1 MGKGYR
7 RRPTNLCLHQYRN
20 KNIYCNYSNGH
31 SSGYKEDVYV
41 NEEFLNLKNYIL
53 SKFMDPVINKKY
65 KELQEN
71 FFNFEY
77 IEQKLNSFDLPKLS
91 EEVELLKKV
100 VIVMKSAIETRFT
113 IDKANKTMFGDGA
126 SNLLLVETS
135 RIVLKAKY
143 EIYIIIF
150 GNPTKDNSDFKP
162 DILNEIQKHLD
173 NNPGC
178 TVSYIKSKLRNNF
191 EELFI

>member
-1 MGKGYR
+1 
-7 RRPTNLCLHQYRN
+7 
-20 KNIYCNYSNGH
+20 
-31 SSGYKEDVYV
+31 
-41 NEEFLNLKNYIL
+41 
-53 SKFMDPVINKKY
+53 MDPVINKKY
-65 KELQEN
+65 KELQDN

-77 IEQKLNSFDLPKLS
+77 IEQKLNSFDFPKLS
-91 EEVELLKKV
+91 DEVDLLKKV

-113 IDKANKTMFGDGA
+113 IDQANKKMFGDGA

-135 RIVLKAKY
+135 RIILKAKY

-150 GNPTKDNSDFKP
+150 GDPKLSNSEFQP
-162 DILNEIQKHLD
+162 NILNEIQKHLD